1 MTDKPQVPAH
11 ATPSESLEAAAVAA
25 YLEANPDF
33 FVEHEELLPALR
45 IPHQR
50 GDTVSLVERQM
61 KILRERNIEM
71 RHRLS
76 HLMTDQPQPSDLELP
91 ADALEAATVAAY
103 LEAHPDFFNQRDE
116 LLLALRIPHQ
126 RGDTISLVERQ
137 LELLRGRNIEM
148 RHRLS
153 QLMDVARDNDR
164 LFEKT
169 RRLNLALMDATSL
182 EELVMAVE
190 DSLRQDFQVPFV
202 SLVLFGDNP
211 MPVGRWVNSADAQR
225 ALGGLLAEGKA
236 VSGSLRE
243 HELDFLFGEEQR
255 KQIGS
260 TAVVALNHL
269 GLHGVLAVGSRDPQ
283 HYKSSVG
290 MLFLGHIA
298 EVLGRVLP
306 RFTSAL
312 RSVR

>member
-1 MTDKPQVPAH
+1 MTDK
-11 ATPSESLEAAAVAA
+11 T
-25 YLEANPDF
+25 
-33 FVEHEELLPALR
+33 
-45 IPHQR
+45 
-50 GDTVSLVERQM
+50 
-61 KILRERNIEM
+61 
-71 RHRLS
+71 
-76 HLMTDQPQPSDLELP
+76 QPLELDASVDNSQ
-91 ADALEAATVAAY
+91 ADTVAAY
-103 LEAHPDFFNQRDE
+103 LQAHPDFFNQRDE
-116 LLLALRIPHQ
+116 LLLSLRIPHQ

-182 EELVMAVE
+182 DELVIAVE

-211 MPVGRWVNSADAQR
+211 MPVGRWVNSAEAQR
-225 ALGGLLAEGKA
+225 ALGGLLTEGKA

-269 GLHGVLAVGSRDPQ
+269 GLHGVLAIASRDPQ

-290 MLFLGHIA
+290 SLFLGYVA
-298 EVLGRVLP
+298 EVLGRLLP
-306 RFTSAL
+306 RFTNAL

>member
-1 MTDKPQVPAH
+1 MTDK
-11 ATPSESLEAAAVAA
+11 T
-25 YLEANPDF
+25 
-33 FVEHEELLPALR
+33 
-45 IPHQR
+45 
-50 GDTVSLVERQM
+50 
-61 KILRERNIEM
+61 
-71 RHRLS
+71 
-76 HLMTDQPQPSDLELP
+76 QPLELDEP
-91 ADALEAATVAAY
+91 GDNSQADTVAAY
-103 LEAHPDFFNQRDE
+103 LQAHPDFFNQRDE
-116 LLLALRIPHQ
+116 LLLSLRIPHQ

-182 EELVMAVE
+182 DELVIAVE

-211 MPVGRWVNSADAQR
+211 MPVGRWVNSAEAQR
-225 ALGGLLAEGKA
+225 ALGGLLTEGKA

-269 GLHGVLAVGSRDPQ
+269 GLHGVLAIASRDPQ

-290 MLFLGHIA
+290 SLFLGYVA
-298 EVLGRVLP
+298 EVLARMLP
-306 RFTSAL
+306 RFTNAL

>member
-1 MTDKPQVPAH
+1 MTDK
-11 ATPSESLEAAAVAA
+11 T
-25 YLEANPDF
+25 
-33 FVEHEELLPALR
+33 
-45 IPHQR
+45 
-50 GDTVSLVERQM
+50 
-61 KILRERNIEM
+61 
-71 RHRLS
+71 
-76 HLMTDQPQPSDLELP
+76 QPSDLDVP
-91 ADALEAATVAAY
+91 VDNSQASTVAAY
-103 LEAHPDFFNQRDE
+103 LEAHPDFFSQRDE

-182 EELVMAVE
+182 DELVIAVE
-190 DSLRQDFQVPFV
+190 DSLRHDFQVPFV

-211 MPVGRWVNSADAQR
+211 MPVGRWVSSADAQR
-225 ALGGLLAEGKA
+225 TLGGLLTEGKT

-269 GLHGVLAVGSRDPQ
+269 GLHGVLAIASRDPQ
-283 HYKSSVG
+283 HYKSTVG
-290 MLFLGHIA
+290 TLFLGYIA

-306 RFTSAL
+306 RFTNAL

>member
-1 MTDKPQVPAH
+1 MTDKPQVPARQSDES
-11 ATPSESLEAAAVAA
+11 ASESLEAAAVAA
-25 YLEANPDF
+25 YLEAHPDF

-61 KILRERNIEM
+61 TILR
-71 RHRLS
+71 
-76 HLMTDQPQPSDLELP
+76 D
-91 ADALEAATVAAY
+91 
-103 LEAHPDFFNQRDE
+103 
-116 LLLALRIPHQ
+116 
-126 RGDTISLVERQ
+126 
-137 LELLRGRNIEM
+137 RNIEM

-164 LFEKT
+164 LFDKT
-169 RRLNLALMDATSL
+169 RRLILSLMDASSL
-182 EELVMAVE
+182 EDVVISVE

-202 SLVLFGDNP
+202 SLILLGDNP
-211 MPVGRWVNSADAQR
+211 MPVGRWVTHADAQT
-225 ALGGLLAEGKA
+225 AIGGLLSEDKS
-236 VSGSLRE
+236 VSGSLRD

-260 TAVVALNHL
+260 TAVVAISHQ
-269 GLHGVLAVGSRDPQ
+269 GIHGVLAIASRGPQ

-290 MLFLGHIA
+290 TLFLSYIA
-298 EVLGRVLP
+298 EVMGRVLP
-306 RFTSAL
+306 RVNSSL

>member
-1 MTDKPQVPAH
+1 MTDKPQ
-11 ATPSESLEAAAVAA
+11 PSDLETRDQSPEAAAVAA
-25 YLEANPDF
+25 YLQAHPDF
-33 FVEHEELLPALR
+33 FRERDELLLSMQV
-45 IPHQR
+45 PHQR
-50 GDTVSLVERQM
+50 GDAVSLVERQ
-61 KILRERNIEM
+61 
-71 RHRLS
+71 
-76 HLMTDQPQPSDLELP
+76 
-91 ADALEAATVAAY
+91 
-103 LEAHPDFFNQRDE
+103 
-116 LLLALRIPHQ
+116 LAL
-126 RGDTISLVERQ
+126 
-137 LELLRGRNIEM
+137 LRARNIEM

-182 EELVMAVE
+182 EELVIAVE

-211 MPVGRWVNSADAQR
+211 MPVGRWVSSAEAQR

-260 TAVVALNHL
+260 TAVVALNHQ
-269 GLHGVLAVGSRDPQ
+269 GLHGVLAVASRDPQ

-290 MLFLGHIA
+290 TLFLSYIA
-298 EVLGRVLP
+298 EVLSRVLP
-306 RFTSAL
+306 RYTNAL